1 MKTTLRL
8 APLALLIGCA
18 SPGAFASFD
27 FVCSPTWAIAGDQLQ
42 GCSNLPF
49 LSPGNDSRANLQL
62 LLADAG
68 RLRLPET
75 LKSTSGYEDGYAQV
89 PFTLEMLDPAVAE
102 AAEREKASE
111 GQENDTENTEA
122 EQEDP
127 RKENLSLA
135 LEQLGV
141 ELGDTDLAE
150 HYFAEGE
157 GNRCRSNDFDSA
169 HAFVDQLAGTEALSA
184 GERKALA
191 DSRVNLLTVC
201 GEGDPQ
207 PEDVLPAATLL
218 TSPVAQAFATYLAGA
233 DAFYRGDFAGAR
245 QQFTSL
251 ASSEQPWLRETAL
264 YMQARVALNQ
274 AQQDAF
280 DEYGIPDLAKI
291 DRNAMASAESGLKAY
306 LQAYPE
312 GLYHASARGLLRKV
326 YWLLDDPRK
335 FAAEYAWQFAQ
346 DEDSAHRNMSG
357 RALIEELDVKLLP
370 ALKPE
375 DVQDPTLLA
384 VMDLI
389 RLRKPG
395 SELSPSISLEQL
407 QAQKQRF
414 ASQPGLHDYLVAA
427 WHFYRGGD
435 AAKALAALPAGDT
448 QAPMGLLA
456 FSQETL
462 RGLALEATGKP
473 DAARELWLQLLSRQP
488 SALQR
493 GQLELALA
501 LNLSRTGKV
510 AEIFAADSPIRT
522 APIRE
527 IVLRN
532 LASADL
538 LRQQAKDGTAPAAER
553 DTALFTLLYK
563 ELVFGDYAHFQQ
575 DLALLPNPAPKV
587 EEGATWAVGRF
598 AWAGQSGAGEYACPS
613 LAKVTGRLQENDGD
627 GLALN
632 CLGDFIRTNGLDGFS
647 LNDQPPKDELGGSTT
662 DFPGSPWS
670 RLAGYQRTID
680 DPHASADEM
689 AYALFRAVN
698 CFAPAGYNTCDGQ
711 DIAKSQRKQWFQDL
725 KKNYPGNPWAQKL
738 KYYW

>member
-18 SPGAFASFD
+18 SPSAFASFD
-27 FVCSPTWAIAGDQLQ
+27 FVCSPTWAIAGDQLM

-89 PFTLEMLDPAVAE
+89 PFTLEMLDPANAE
-102 AAEREKASE
+102 AAASE
-111 GQENDTENTEA
+111 NGGESAEGEAGDAEA
-122 EQEDP
+122 EQKDLRRRTSPWRSSNWAWSWARPTWPSTTSPKAKAIAAAATTSTAPMPSSTNWPAP
-127 RKENLSLA
+127 RRFRPASARRWPTAASTCSPSAARATRNPKTCCPPGPCSPPRRPGLR
-135 LEQLGV
+135 QLPG
-141 ELGDTDLAE
+141 
-150 HYFAEGE
+150 
-157 GNRCRSNDFDSA
+157 RCRRVLPGRLRRRPSA
-169 HAFVDQLAGTEALSA
+169 VHRPRQQRA
-184 GERKALA
+184 ALA
-191 DSRVNLLTVC
+191 
-201 GEGDPQ
+201 Q
-207 PEDVLPAATLL
+207 
-218 TSPVAQAFATYLAGA
+218 
-233 DAFYRGDFAGAR
+233 
-245 QQFTSL
+245 
-251 ASSEQPWLRETAL
+251 ETAL
-264 YMQARVALNQ
+264 YMQARVELNQ

-346 DEDSAHRNMSG
+346 DEDSAQRNMSG

-427 WHFYRGGD
+427 WHFCGGD

-448 QAPMGLLA
+448 QAPMGLLV

-538 LRQQAKDGTAPAAER
+538 LRQQAKDGAAPR
-553 DTALFTLLYK
+553 
-563 ELVFGDYAHFQQ
+563 
-575 DLALLPNPAPKV
+575 
-587 EEGATWAVGRF
+587 
-598 AWAGQSGAGEYACPS
+598 
-613 LAKVTGRLQENDGD
+613 
-627 GLALN
+627 
-632 CLGDFIRTNGLDGFS
+632 
-647 LNDQPPKDELGGSTT
+647 
-662 DFPGSPWS
+662 
-670 RLAGYQRTID
+670 
-680 DPHASADEM
+680 
-689 AYALFRAVN
+689 RA
-698 CFAPAGYNTCDGQ
+698 
-711 DIAKSQRKQWFQDL
+711 
-725 KKNYPGNPWAQKL
+725 
-738 KYYW
+738 

>member
-1 MKTTLRL
+1 MKITARL
-8 APLALLIGCA
+8 APLVLLGGFA
-18 SPGAFASFD
+18 SPSAFASFD
-27 FVCSPTWAIAGDQLQ
+27 FVCSPTWAIAGDNLH

-68 RLRLPET
+68 RLRLPEK
-75 LKSTSGYEDGYAQV
+75 LQSTSGYEDGYAQV
-89 PFTLEMLDPAVAE
+89 PFTLSMLDPANVE
-102 AAEREKASE
+102 AAASE
-111 GQENDTENTEA
+111 NTGESEESDAENTEA
-122 EQEDP
+122 EQKDL
-127 RKENLSLA
+127 RKENLTLA
-135 LEQLGV
+135 LEQVGVQLG
-141 ELGDTDLAE
+141 ENDLAQ

-157 GNRCRSNDFDSA
+157 GNRCRTNDFDSTQ
-169 HAFVDQLAGTEALSA
+169 AFVDQLAGTEALSA
-184 GERKALA
+184 AERKALA
-191 DSRVNLLTVC
+191 DARVNLMTIC

-207 PEDVLPAATLL
+207 PEDVLPAATAL
-218 TSPVAQAFATYLAGA
+218 TSPVAQAFGAYLAGA

-245 QQFTSL
+245 QHFAGL
-251 ASSEQPWLRETAL
+251 ANSDQPWLKETAL
-264 YMQARVALNQ
+264 YMQARVELNL

-280 DEYGIPDLAKI
+280 DEYDIPDLAKI
-291 DRNAMASAESGLKAY
+291 DRNAMAASEAGLKAY

-312 GLYHASARGLLRKV
+312 GLYYASARGLLRKI
-326 YWLLDDPRK
+326 YWLLNDPRK

-346 DEDSAHRNMSG
+346 DEDSDKRNMSA

-375 DVQDPTLLA
+375 DIQDPTLLA

-389 RLRKPG
+389 RLRKPAG
-395 SELSPSISLEQL
+395 DQSPTFTLEQL

-414 ASQPGLHDYLVAA
+414 ASQPGLHDYLVAT

-435 AAKALAALPAGDT
+435 AAKALAALPASDT
-448 QAPMGLLA
+448 QAPMSLLV
-456 FSQETL
+456 FSQESL
-462 RGLALEATGKP
+462 RGLALEASGKN
-473 DAARELWLQLLSRQP
+473 DEARDLWRQLLTRQP
-488 SALQR
+488 SGLQR

-501 LNLSRTGKV
+501 LNLSRNGKV

-532 LASADL
+532 VASADL
-538 LRQQAKDGTAPAAER
+538 LRQQAKDSAAPAAER
-553 DTALFTLLYK
+553 DNALFTLLYK

-575 DLALLPNPAPKV
+575 DLALLPSPAPKV
-587 EEGATWAVGRF
+587 EEGNAWAVGRF
-598 AWAGQSGAGEYACPS
+598 AWAGQSAADEYACPS
-613 LAKVTGRLQENDGD
+613 LAKVTERLEENDGD

-647 LNDQPPKDELGGSTT
+647 LNDQPPKDELGGSNT

-711 DIAKSQRKQWFQDL
+711 DIDKSKRKQWFQDL
-725 KKNYPGNPWAQKL
+725 KRDYPGNPWAQKL

>member
-1 MKTTLRL
+1 MTITPRL
-8 APLALLIGCA
+8 APLALLIGFA
-18 SPGAFASFD
+18 SPSAFASFD
-27 FVCSPTWAIAGDQLQ
+27 FVCSPTWAIAGDRLL

-89 PFTLEMLDPAVAE
+89 PFTLEMLDPANAE
-102 AAEREKASE
+102 AAASE
-111 GQENDTENTEA
+111 SSGEGEESNAENTEA
-122 EQEDP
+122 EQKDP
-127 RKENLSLA
+127 RKENLTLA
-135 LEQLGV
+135 LEQVGV
-141 ELGDTDLAE
+141 QLEENGLAE

-157 GNRCRSNDFDSA
+157 GNRCRTNDLDSTQ
-169 HAFVDQLAGTEALSA
+169 AFVDQLAGTEALSA
-184 GERKALA
+184 AERKALA
-191 DSRVNLLTVC
+191 DARVNLMTIC

-207 PEDVLPAATLL
+207 PEDVLPAAGAL
-218 TSPVAQAFATYLAGA
+218 TSPVAQAFGAYLTGA
-233 DAFYRGDFAGAR
+233 DAFYRGDFAGAG
-245 QQFTSL
+245 QQFAGL
-251 ASSEQPWLRETAL
+251 ASSDQPWLKETAL

-291 DRNAMASAESGLKAY
+291 DRNAMTSAESGLKAY

-312 GLYHASARGLLRKV
+312 GLYRASARGLLRKV

-346 DEDSAHRNMSG
+346 DEDSDQRNMSG

-370 ALKPE
+370 ALKPD

-395 SELSPSISLEQL
+395 SDLSPTITLEQL

-414 ASQPGLHDYLVAA
+414 ASQPGLHDYLVAS

-435 AAKALAALPAGDT
+435 AAKALAALPAADN
-448 QAPMGLLA
+448 QAPMSLLV
-456 FSQETL
+456 FSLETL

-473 DAARELWLQLLSRQP
+473 DAARELWQQLLARQP

-501 LNLSRTGKV
+501 LNLSRNGKV

-538 LRQQAKDGTAPAAER
+538 LRQQAKDSAAPAAER
-553 DTALFTLLYK
+553 DNALFTLLYK
-563 ELVFGDYAHFQQ
+563 ELLFSDYAHFRQ

-587 EEGATWAVGRF
+587 EEGDTWAVGRF
-598 AWAGQSGAGEYACPS
+598 AWAGQSAPGEYACPP
-613 LAKVTGRLQENDGD
+613 LAKVAERLEENDGD

-632 CLGDFIRTNGLDGFS
+632 CLGDFVRTNGLDGFS
-647 LNDQPPKDELGGSTT
+647 LNSQPPADELGGSTT
-662 DFPGSPWS
+662 DFPGQPWS
-670 RLAGYQRTID
+670 RLVGYQRTID

-711 DIAKSQRKQWFQDL
+711 DIDKAQRKQWFQDL
-725 KKNYPGNPWAQKL
+725 KKDYPGNPWAQKL